1 MQDNIYISSNAFRDK
16 NLVNIINIC
25 RENSITNLELGPRV
39 ICSGGQIEVKEILHS
54 NCEQM
59 RFLLHH
65 YFPRVDKDFVLNLA
79 SDSKIILSKSIKY
92 CKDAID
98 ISSEINA
105 PFFGVH
111 AGFAFHATANNL
123 GGSLWGLPKIPYQK
137 AYRIFVE
144 SISELSAYAAGKNV
158 KIVVENNVILPNNL
172 ENGKNNL
179 LLLAELEETIKF
191 FKEVQ
196 SDNLFYLMDLGHLK
210 INSVALGFNINEFV
224 QSMLPFT
231 IALHLSEN
239 DTLRDSHLLF
249 NKEVWFKDIIR
260 KNKEKILII
269 ELFNSDISE
278 IIDCYNVV
286 EGIVKS

>member
-1 MQDNIYISSNAFRDK
+1 MHDNIYISSNAFRDK

-25 RENSITNLELGPRV
+25 RENGITNLELGPGV
-39 ICSGGQIEVKEILHS
+39 VCSRGQIEIKEILHS
-54 NCEQM
+54 ICGQM

-65 YFPRVDKDFVLNLA
+65 YFPCLDKDFVLNLA
-79 SDSKIILSKSIKY
+79 SDSKIILTKSIKY

-111 AGFAFHATANNL
+111 AGFAVHAAATDL
-123 GGSLWGLPKIPYQK
+123 GGSLCGLRRIPYQK
-137 AYRIFVE
+137 AYKIFVA
-144 SISELSAYAAGKNV
+144 SISELSEYAAEKNV
-158 KIVVENNVILPNNL
+158 KIAVENNVILPNNL
-172 ENGKNNL
+172 ENCKNNL
-179 LLLAELEETIKF
+179 LLLTELEETTRF

-210 INSVALGFNINEFV
+210 VNCATLDFNIDEFI
-224 QSMLPFT
+224 QAMQPFA
-231 IALHLSEN
+231 IALHLSDN

-249 NKEVWFKDIIR
+249 NKEIWFKDTIR
-260 KNKEKILII
+260 KNREKILII
-269 ELFNSDISE
+269 EVFNSDIAG
-278 IIDCYNVV
+278 IIDCYNDV